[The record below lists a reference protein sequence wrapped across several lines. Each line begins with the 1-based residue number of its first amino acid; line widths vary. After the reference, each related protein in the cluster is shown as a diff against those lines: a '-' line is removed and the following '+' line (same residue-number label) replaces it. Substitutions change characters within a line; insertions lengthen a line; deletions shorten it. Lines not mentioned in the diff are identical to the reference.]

1 MKLFRADLHIHTVL
15 SPCGDLEMSP
25 ANIVSEAYR
34 KGIKIIGITDH
45 NTTRHCRLITKMA
58 AGKGIFV
65 MQGAEIT
72 TKEEVH
78 CLAFFENTDALER
91 FQEFLDANLPDIP
104 NNPAIFG
111 YQVQVD
117 ENEIV
122 VYEEKKLLT
131 NAISKS
137 IGEVEVFIHSLN
149 GLFIPAHINRQK
161 NSIYSQLGFLP
172 ENLKADALEVSR
184 SITPEH
190 FAVNHPEICHFS
202 LIRSSDAHYP
212 EDIGAAYTLFSIE
225 EPSFSEIGL
234 ALHVLNG
241 RKVIT
246 G

>member
-25 ANIVSEAYR
+25 VNIVTQAAH
-34 KGIKIIGITDH
+34 KGLDIIGITDH
-45 NTTRHCRLITKMA
+45 NSTRHCSLIARMA
-58 AGKGIFV
+58 EDKGIFV

-78 CLAFFENTDALER
+78 CLAFFENTDALEK
-91 FQEFLDANLPDIP
+91 FQGFLDANLPEIMNDP
-104 NNPAIFG
+104 KIFG

-122 VYEEKKLLT
+122 IYEEKKLLT

-137 IGEVEVFIHSLN
+137 IGEVELFVHSLK

-172 ENLKADALEVSR
+172 ENMKADALEISRVS
-184 SITPEH
+184 SPEH
-190 FAVNHPEICHFS
+190 FASGHPEINRFS
-202 LIRSSDAHYP
+202 LIRCSDAHYL
-212 EDIGAAYTLFSIE
+212 EDVGAGYTDFNISI
-225 EPSFSEIGL
+225 PSFQEIRM
-234 ALHVLNG
+234 ALQGIDG
-241 RKVIT
+241 RKVII
-246 G
+246 